1 MRTHESEQTEQTEEV
16 LVMGS
21 LSGRRAL
28 VTGASSGMGRAIA
41 QRFAREG
48 ASVAVGGRDAG
59 RVQATCESIAES
71 GGTAVPVI
79 GDVSVADDAQRVV
92 DSASDGLGGLDIV
105 VNNAG
110 IDASDWMPLHE
121 WDIAVFDDILATNLR
136 GPFLVS
142 KFAVPHLL
150 EAGGG
155 AFLHISSVCAITVWS
170 GDCAY
175 DISKAGVNMLS
186 DHLAV
191 EYASQGITSNTLMPG
206 LIATEMYEMLKE
218 SMPEF
223 EREVVGRHPIGRAGS
238 VDEIAEAAVLLC
250 SGRANFLTG
259 ANISIDGAYSRV

>member
-1 MRTHESEQTEQTEEV
+1 MG
-16 LVMGS
+16 VMT
-21 LSGRRAL
+21 GRRAL

-41 QRFAREG
+41 LRFAREG
-48 ASVAVGGRDAG
+48 ASVAVGGRDSA
-59 RVQATCESIAES
+59 RVQATCDSIAAD
-71 GGTAVPVI
+71 GGAAVATV
-79 GDVSVADDAQRVV
+79 GDISDPGEANRIVDA
-92 DSASDGLGGLDIV
+92 AAEALGGLDIV

-110 IDASDWMPLHE
+110 IDASDWVPLHE
-121 WDIAVFDDILATNLR
+121 WKVEDFDSILATNLR

-142 KFAVPHLL
+142 KYAIPHLL
-150 EAGGG
+150 SSGGG

-175 DISKAGVNMLS
+175 DISKAGLNMLS
-186 DHLAV
+186 DHIAV
-191 EYASQGITSNTLMPG
+191 EYAASGITSNTLMPG

-238 VDEIAEAAVLLC
+238 VEEIAEAAVLLC

-259 ANISIDGAYSRV
+259 ANISIDGGYSRV